1 MSTNVQTIGKYEYDE
16 EPIHEGTNG
25 SAIFKGKNTETS
37 ETVAIK
43 RIPIAS
49 SNATE
54 QEEAINNDF
63 NLRYLMGE
71 SKYFVKFYDLLKDE
85 NYFYIVMEYCE
96 ENLERYLKKPLTKEE
111 ISKAIAEL
119 NEAFNEIQSCNVIH
133 GNIKADNVFIID
145 NNGKPQIKFSD
156 PGYSSD
162 LINKVSSIYKAPEI
176 ITKKEYSNKAD
187 SWALGMILYKLLK
200 NKLPF
205 ESEDDYLNFVNQE
218 TPGEVPLEEIDDPEI
233 NENVKK
239 LLKVNPDERLS
250 YKDYLKSP
258 YFTSPDKEIY
268 VIQKYPSGNTYEG
281 FSKNG
286 KKEGKGT
293 FTYINGDK
301 YEGDYKDGKRNG
313 CGIYYYANGNR
324 YEGNYV
330 DKKKQGK
337 GKFFYK
343 SGDRYEGDFED
354 GKYQGNGVYYFAN
367 GNRYEGEF
375 NDDKIEG
382 RGTKFYD
389 DGSTK
394 FGEWRNNECV
404 KKF

>member
-1 MSTNVQTIGKYEYDE
+1 MSTTVQKIGKYEYDE
-16 EPIHEGTNG
+16 EPFYEGKDC
-25 SAIFKGKNTETS
+25 SIFKGKNTETY

-43 RIPIAS
+43 RIPILS

-71 SKYFVKFYDLLKDE
+71 SKYYVKFYDLLKDDQ
-85 NYFYIVMEYCE
+85 YFYIVMEYCE
-96 ENLERYLKKPLTKEE
+96 ENLERYLNNPLKKEE
-111 ISKAIAEL
+111 FSKAVAEL

-133 GNIKADNVFIID
+133 GNIKPENIFIVD
-145 NNGKPQIKFSD
+145 CNGRSQIKFSD
-156 PGYSSD
+156 AGYSKQ
-162 LINKVSSIYKAPEI
+162 LKENPTNIYKAPEVL
-176 ITKKEYSNKAD
+176 KNNEYSNKAD

-205 ESEDDYLNFVNQE
+205 ANDEEYQNFLDQES
-218 TPGEVPLEEIDDPEI
+218 PSEVPLEEIDDPDVK
-233 NENVKK
+233 ENIEK
-239 LLKVNPDERLS
+239 LLKVNPNERLS
-250 YKDYLKSP
+250 YQDYLKTP
-258 YFTSPDKEIY
+258 YFTSPERERY
-268 VIQKYPSGNTYEG
+268 VIEKYPSGNCYEG

-293 FTYINGDK
+293 FIYVNGDK
-301 YEGDYKDGKRNG
+301 YEGDYKDGKRSG
-313 CGIYYYANGNR
+313 QGIYYYANGNR
-324 YEGNYV
+324 YEGKYV

-337 GKFFYK
+337 GIFFYK

-354 GKYQGNGVYYFAN
+354 GKFQGNGIYYFAN

-382 RGTKFYD
+382 RGTKYYD
-389 DGSTK
+389 DGSKK